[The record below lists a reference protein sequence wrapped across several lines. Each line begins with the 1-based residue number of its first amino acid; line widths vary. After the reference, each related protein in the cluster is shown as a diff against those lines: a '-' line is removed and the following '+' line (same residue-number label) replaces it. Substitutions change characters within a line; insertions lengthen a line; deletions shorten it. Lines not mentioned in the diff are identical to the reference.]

1 MSDVGLDG
9 GLDIGDGR
17 ESCSPALERGN
28 IVAKVSAILDQI
40 RQFVTNGAE
49 ILDSSLPMVSQEVLE
64 GMVSG
69 CGLGLDFAET
79 GLNLSEVLTLNDTVS
94 NTCDDGVVLVR
105 GQVTDGHRG
114 EVQLRDADNVL
125 ESVHKEL
132 LSVHYV
138 LS

>member
-9 GLDIGDGR
+9 GLDVGDGR
-17 ESCSPALERGN
+17 ESCSPALEGGN

-64 GMVSG
+64 GMISG
-69 CGLGLDFAET
+69 CGLGLDFSET
-79 GLNLSEVLTLNDTVS
+79 GLNLSEVLTLNDAVS

-105 GQVTDGHRG
+105 GQVTDGCRV
-114 EVQLRDADNVL
+114 EVQFRDADDVL

-132 LSVHYV
+132 SVHYV